1 MKLFTTCRFIFTIS
15 MILCTSWVSPIAQ
28 AQNTTSQ
35 APIWS
40 SNPWFFITALI
51 LIVIVIFASVRIS
64 TRQLRT
70 QNHQLKEQLN
80 HHAQSIQTLVSQKE
94 RMFANIASEFRTPL
108 TLTLEPMGEL
118 LDIENNQRVAQG
130 QSLKS
135 TNTTDKPSLKSQL
148 QSLFRFNQ
156 AKIHT
161 RTRGQQ
167 HYSLSHTLN
176 YIVACFDT
184 TFNAKSLVVSIG
196 SFEEVYLSLEP
207 DSLEIILTSLI
218 ANAVKYTNKGGSI
231 NIIVEQDSKNV
242 TITITDNG
250 IGIEPEHQQLIFNHL
265 GNDEKPSMPAG
276 TGVGLA
282 LVKELVS
289 ANLGSI
295 NLTSA
300 LNKGSSF
307 IVTLPKAT
315 QKPKTIIDKAQPSN
329 IATLLTALEIR
340 TLNSTQIA
348 PYQNHNQSNTHDG
361 KSQVLVIDDNQELLN
376 LIKEILTPHFDCQLA
391 PNGEQGLHMAQE
403 NLPDLVLCDV
413 MMPGISGFEVLS
425 ELKSSPLTAHIPV
438 ILLTAKGDAESR
450 IEGWKNRADE
460 YLSKPFNNQELVAR
474 ITNLLAIRKS
484 ISNRYQQQFAQ
495 AMPINGSPTQSA
507 NNQDGNSPVGD
518 ELDLVAQ
525 DFSQQ
530 LEAILAERYQ
540 DEDLTVATI
549 ATELALSQRQLI
561 RKTKSLLG
569 MTPNETLRA
578 FRLKKAAE
586 FLREGKTPSTIT
598 FDVGFS
604 SHSYFGTC
612 FKNQF
617 GCTPSEYRKQHLNN
631 NN

>member
-1 MKLFTTCRFIFTIS
+1 
-15 MILCTSWVSPIAQ
+15 MILCTSWVSPLAHAQ
-28 AQNTTSQ
+28 TTTPP
-35 APIWS
+35 APLWT
-40 SNPWFFITALI
+40 SNPWYFLTALI
-51 LIVIVIFASVRIS
+51 LIIIVIFASVKIS

-70 QNHQLKEQLN
+70 QNHQLKEQLS

-108 TLTLEPMGEL
+108 TLTLEPMGQL
-118 LDIENNQRVAQG
+118 LDLENNQRVDQP

-135 TNTTDKPSLKSQL
+135 TNKTIADNHSLKSQL
-148 QSLFRFNQ
+148 QSLFRFN
-156 AKIHT
+156 KDNPT
-161 RTRGQQ
+161 TRGQQ

-196 SFEEVYLSLEP
+196 SFEEVHLNLTP

-231 NIIVEQDSKNV
+231 NIIIEQDSKNV

-265 GNDEKPSMPAG
+265 GKDDKPSMPAG

-289 ANLGSI
+289 TNLGTI

-329 IATLLTALEIR
+329 IAALLTALEIK

-348 PYQNHNQSNTHDG
+348 PYQNHNQSSASADG

-495 AMPINGSPTQSA
+495 AMPTNASQAQGA
-507 NNQDGNSPVGD
+507 NNKNSHSAVGD